1 MSVNGEG
8 EWKKWDNGTG
18 LWGAEDKGQYI
29 WTTLHDFGG
38 TDGLKGDL
46 DRINH
51 IPFDGIEA
59 KTNGAYSTVRI
70 SRLP

>member
-8 EWKKWDNGTG
+8 EWKKWNNGAG
-18 LWGAEDKGQYI
+18 LWGGPDDHANYI

-51 IPFDGIEA
+51 IPFDGIEVSN
-59 KTNGAYSTVRI
+59 KTKIEKTQN
-70 SRLP
+70 